1 MKNADVDN
9 GYAWIILICSSFV
22 YLIIAGSLNTFGI
35 LYTELL
41 DYYGDGAGSTAWISS
56 ICTFFALGLGPF
68 VNFLGEKYTYRL
80 VMMIGSCLVLLG
92 YTTSAFVRGIKMFYL
107 THGVITG
114 FGFGLMLSPCSTV
127 VNFYFKKKRSFAN
140 GIMVSFSGVGGFS
153 FPYMYRWLIDKY
165 GLHGAFLLSGALLF
179 HSCVAVAL
187 LLQPQQIVEKHQ
199 TTNRKIISWIIYLWE
214 AKQRMFK
221 VGLFKIPKYTIC
233 FTALCFQFGNFT
245 GNLIALPG
253 QVRSLDLGKQ
263 AIVQVLSVYGATE
276 IVSRTFLGWFAG
288 LNIIKRTNLLLMS
301 SFVSSLIAFGIPHL
315 PYKGA
320 LLVYAVLMGC
330 FSSTFWSLVGV
341 LLVDCV
347 GLDNLSPAI
356 GLLLFAM
363 GIMICVSQPVTGW
376 LEDSTGSWDMSFR
389 FIGVLSAIS
398 CMCLLLGPMIERM
411 SCFQKERKSNLSNIE
426 KQMEEYNG
434 GAIHMEETEDLVIKD
449 CCSKSND
456 KEVTKQTE
464 EVHPLYPQKNDP

>member
-107 THGVITG
+107 THGVI
-114 FGFGLMLSPCSTV
+114 
-127 VNFYFKKKRSFAN
+127 
-140 GIMVSFSGVGGFS
+140 
-153 FPYMYRWLIDKY
+153 
-165 GLHGAFLLSGALLF
+165 
-179 HSCVAVAL
+179 
-187 LLQPQQIVEKHQ
+187 
-199 TTNRKIISWIIYLWE
+199 
-214 AKQRMFK
+214 
-221 VGLFKIPKYTIC
+221 
-233 FTALCFQFGNFT
+233 TALCFQFGNFT